1 MTVAG
6 PLLVAGLLLVAGVFL
21 SAFFSG
27 SETGFYRVARVRL
40 MLDAL
45 GGDWIGRGLLWLSDR
60 PSVFVATTLVGN
72 NLANSLASLAVVVGT
87 QALCAPASYLPELL
101 APILFAPLIF
111 IYGELM
117 PKHVFYQAPN
127 RMLRRCGPALFVF
140 TGLFLPIS
148 GLLWV
153 LSKTFQWMMGVT
165 PQPLRMILA
174 RRELERVL
182 IEGHEAGILR
192 PTQRSLTQGL
202 LSVANKPIQQFVTPA
217 GRVPRAHCGMAKADI
232 IRLARRHRLPAIPL
246 EESAARRKLIG
257 YLRLAD
263 LCLDRS
269 DQLPPVRPLVDVPA
283 SDTYLAALT
292 RLMRSTEMLGRVIS
306 PEGQTVGFVTAR
318 QLSETLFRGR

>member
-1 MTVAG
+1 MMA
-6 PLLVAGLLLVAGVFL
+6 LIVAGLLLTAGIFL

-27 SETGFYRVARVRL
+27 SETGFYRVTRVRL

-87 QALCAPASYLPELL
+87 QAVFASASYLPELL
-101 APILFAPLIF
+101 APIALAPLVF

-148 GLLWV
+148 GLLWG
-153 LSKTFQWMMGVT
+153 LSKTLQWATGTT
-165 PQPLRMILA
+165 PQPLRMLLA

-192 PTQRSLTQGL
+192 PTQRGLTQAL
-202 LSVANKPIQQFVTPA
+202 LGVANQPVRKFATPA
-217 GRVPRAHCGMAKADI
+217 ARVPCGNSRMTRADI
-232 IRLARRHRLPAIPL
+232 IRLARRHRLSAIPL
-246 EESAARRKLIG
+246 EEPTTPRKLIG
-257 YLRLAD
+257 YVRLVDLYLDPSERLA
-263 LCLDRS
+263 S
-269 DQLPPVRPLVDVPA
+269 VRPLVDVPA
-283 SDTYLAALT
+283 SDMYLAALT
-292 RLMRSTEMLGRVIS
+292 RLMRSNEMLGRVVS
-306 PEGQTVGFVTAR
+306 ADGQTVGFITPR
-318 QLSETLFRGR
+318 QLSERLFRGS